1 MGNRI
6 DNSWIILFGFMVICK
21 LFDHDYYI
29 SVEQSNL
36 VMKRHWRIIK
46 SIVSTHFAISV
57 NEIEKWRI
65 LSHSDDGFEYEGR
78 IYRHEKS

>member
-36 VMKRHWRIIK
+36 VMKK
-46 SIVSTHFAISV
+46 TLE
-57 NEIEKWRI
+57 NNQ
-65 LSHSDDGFEYEGR
+65 
-78 IYRHEKS
+78 IYSEHPFRYTS